1 MFSHE
6 MISESDI
13 KAKDDLKQ
21 RRKKQHN
28 FKLSPKIRNV
38 SVLRYAEVNTIFRLN
53 SAIDWTD

>member
-1 MFSHE
+1 MFTHE

-38 SVLRYAEVNTIFRLN
+38 LVLRDAEVNTIFRLN
-53 SAIDWTD
+53 SAID